1 MAARKKIR
9 TSTKHGLTAIAL
21 VATAAIA
28 IASGALA
35 TPPAA
40 APSDESP
47 APPPSDAA
55 AVAVQQVDPT
65 KAQIV
70 IGTVPP
76 SNATV
81 TWGRTKLGR
90 IKPRQPLVVVRPRD
104 SGPLDVMIRAPG
116 YLPVQTRAHT
126 FADSKLMVKLTR
138 IEDKATLLGYRAPL
152 DAGLPLGADG
162 GVPETLTGMPPSLT
176 APGTAPLPGAPPAAT
191 PPTAVPPTAVP
202 PAQSQPG
209 PVPPAQPAP
218 PPAAPPP
225 AAPPAAAP

>member
-9 TSTKHGLTAIAL
+9 TSTKHGLAAIAL

-55 AVAVQQVDPT
+55 AVAVEQVDPT

-138 IEDKATLLGYRAPL
+138 VEDKATLLGYRAPL

-176 APGTAPLPGAPPAAT
+176 APGTAPLNG
-191 PPTAVPPTAVP
+191 VPPTAVP
-202 PAQSQPG
+202 PAGVPPAQAQPV
-209 PVPPAQPAP
+209 PAAPAQPAPAPPAQPAP
-218 PPAAPPP
+218 PPAAPP
-225 AAPPAAAP
+225 AAAP